1 MEELDK
7 QLNIDEHV
15 LISFEMFLESLVS
28 ENPDYYSQLYSKYKS
43 GELDKK
49 LMLLSGITDMA
60 DLYNEFYDF

>member
-1 MEELDK
+1 MKKSEK

-15 LISFEMFLESLVS
+15 LISFEMFLEGLLS
-28 ENPDYYSQLYSKYKS
+28 ENPDYYSQLYSKYNS
-43 GELDKK
+43 GELDNK